1 MDTDSLLKALSQAAS
16 SPHVQTDTTDIQRR
30 DIYYACQK
38 LSTSLE
44 TPIDRLM
51 RSSFDFV
58 SPLILRVAIDLG
70 IFDLFNQEC
79 QSHREFDVSE
89 IVIHTKSGEPLISR
103 IMRFLI
109 TIHIIDVT
117 DDGKCKANSFTK
129 TIRPGTEIHALIIM
143 LSTILKSVDEDSG
156 LFIPLLGRLPEY
168 LKHNGHT
175 VPENPKN
182 GVFQYAYN
190 TESHIYD
197 WFNKN
202 KLEEDA
208 FHQMMASRPSS
219 HGGMWTDYIP
229 DKWILEKFP
238 SEVHSDEITIV
249 DMGASSGNVLD
260 AVKRRLP
267 SESVRLILQ
276 DLEDVTE
283 GKHHATSLC
292 QTKKG
297 APENIEKMKH
307 NFFDPQPVEGANIY
321 ILARALHNWPD
332 KEALMILQ
340 HIQVAMNQ
348 HSTLLIYDCV
358 FPDRLEV
365 ISYNDVASDMVMM
378 AALASLE
385 RTEGHIKKLLH
396 SVGLK
401 VVNVWRS
408 PQDDDKQ
415 AILEIVREDQPST

>member
-1 MDTDSLLKALSQAAS
+1 
-16 SPHVQTDTTDIQRR
+16 
-30 DIYYACQK
+30 
-38 LSTSLE
+38 
-44 TPIDRLM
+44 
-51 RSSFDFV
+51 
-58 SPLILRVAIDLG
+58 
-70 IFDLFNQEC
+70 
-79 QSHREFDVSE
+79 
-89 IVIHTKSGEPLISR
+89 
-103 IMRFLI
+103 
-109 TIHIIDVT
+109 
-117 DDGKCKANSFTK
+117 
-129 TIRPGTEIHALIIM
+129 
-143 LSTILKSVDEDSG
+143 
-156 LFIPLLGRLPEY
+156 
-168 LKHNGHT
+168 
-175 VPENPKN
+175 
-182 GVFQYAYN
+182 
-190 TESHIYD
+190 
-197 WFNKN
+197 
-202 KLEEDA
+202 
-208 FHQMMASRPSS
+208 MASRPSS

-229 DKWILEKFP
+229 DEWILEKFP

-267 SESVRLILQ
+267 SGNVRLILQ

-292 QTKKG
+292 QTKKD

-307 NFFDPQPVEGANIY
+307 NFFDPQPVQGANIY

-348 HSTLLIYDCV
+348 RSTLLIYDCV
-358 FPDRLEV
+358 FPDRLEG

-385 RTEGHIKKLLH
+385 RTEGHIKKLLY

-415 AILEIVREDQPST
+415 AILEIVREDRPST